1 MPRSYNPLPHNRE
14 QPMNTQNYTASLA
27 VDQTPDQVFAAIT
40 NPRGWWSEQIEG
52 RTEIMEFVPGKK
64 VVWHVV
70 ENYFDFVEDKTEWTG
85 TDVVFEIGKQGN
97 QTELRFTHVGLVP
110 AYQCYNVCSDAW
122 GTYVKG
128 SLRDLITTRK
138 GQPNPIEGIVA
149 RAREMALLDQTNAA
163 RMRSVGQ

>member
-1 MPRSYNPLPHNRE
+1 M
-14 QPMNTQNYTASLA
+14 
-27 VDQTPDQVFAAIT
+27 
-40 NPRGWWSEQIEG
+40 WW
-52 RTEIMEFVPGKK
+52 RT
-64 VVWHVV
+64 
-70 ENYFDFVEDKTEWTG
+70 TST
-85 TDVVFEIGKQGN
+85 KQGN

-128 SLRDLITTRK
+128 SLRDLITTGK